1 MTSTKRIAVVGGGA
15 AGMLA
20 AGTALAMGAQVT
32 VFEHR
37 DRTLLKLGITG
48 KGRCNLTN
56 NAPVSE
62 LIAAVVHNPRFLYTA
77 FSAFSS
83 EDTMALFERLGVP
96 LKTERGR
103 RVFPISDKA
112 SDIVKALRQYAADA
126 EIRFEHVKGLR
137 FENGRVM
144 GVEARDFY
152 PADAVILATGGR
164 SYSATGSDGS
174 GFALARAAG
183 HAVTPLSPSLVPL
196 TSPSPLCAEMQGLS
210 LKNVGLR
217 ILRRD
222 GGKCLYEDF
231 GEMMFTHFG
240 LTGPMIL
247 SASAHLQGEDI
258 SRLDAV
264 IDLKP
269 ALDDATLDARLL
281 SDFAKNANR
290 NFENALGGLLPAKM
304 ILPMLSYVGIDKTKK
319 VHLITREERRALLR
333 ALKGFML
340 PLSGFRPIEEAIITS
355 GGVSVKEVSPKTMM
369 SKKCNGLFFA
379 GEMLDVDAYTGGYNL
394 QIAFSTGYLAGC
406 GAVDYINANSENEG
420 DSNVL

>member
-1 MTSTKRIAVVGGGA
+1 MSTTSTKRIAVVGGGA

-20 AGTALAMGAQVT
+20 AGTAVAMGASVT

-56 NAPVSE
+56 NAPVPE
-62 LIAAVVHNPRFLYTA
+62 LIANVVHNPRFLYTA
-77 FSAFSS
+77 FSAFSA

-103 RVFPISDKA
+103 RVFPVSDKA
-112 SDIVKALRQYAADA
+112 SDVVRALRSYASGA
-126 EIRFEHVKGLR
+126 EIRFEHVRGLR
-137 FENGRVM
+137 TENGRVT
-144 GVEARDFY
+144 GVVGNAEY
-152 PADAVILATGGR
+152 PFDAVILATGGR
-164 SYSATGSDGS
+164 SYPVTGSDGS

-183 HAVTPLSPSLVPL
+183 HTVTPLSPSLVPL
-196 TSPSPLCAEMQGLS
+196 TSPSPFCPEMQGLS

-217 ILRRD
+217 IERRE

-247 SASAHLQGEDI
+247 SASAHLQGETL
-258 SRLDAV
+258 SALDAV

-269 ALDDATLDARLL
+269 ALDEKTLDARLL
-281 SDFAKNANR
+281 SDFSKNANR

-304 ILPMLSYVGIDKTKK
+304 ISPMLKYVGIPRDKK
-319 VHLITREERRALLR
+319 VNLVTREERRALLA
-333 ALKGFML
+333 ALKRFVL
-340 PLSGFRPIEEAIITS
+340 PLSGFRPIEEAVVTS
-355 GGVSVKEVSPKTMM
+355 GGVSVKEVAPKTMM
-369 SKKCNGLFFA
+369 SKICGGLFLA

-394 QIAFSTGYLAGC
+394 QIAFSTGYLAAL
-406 GAVDYINANSENEG
+406 GAVDYINSCEG
-420 DSNVL
+420 EHDDL

>member
-1 MTSTKRIAVVGGGA
+1 MTSTKRIAIVGGGA

-20 AGTALAMGAQVT
+20 AGTALAMGADVT

-56 NAPVSE
+56 NAPVPE
-62 LIAAVVHNPRFLYTA
+62 LIANVVHNPRFLYTA
-77 FSAFSS
+77 FSAFSA

-103 RVFPISDKA
+103 RVFPVSDKA
-112 SDIVKALRQYAADA
+112 SDIVRALRRYAEGATL
-126 EIRFEHVKGLR
+126 RFEHVKGLAI
-137 FENGRVM
+137 ENGRVT
-144 GVEARDFY
+144 GVIGREHF

-164 SYSATGSDGS
+164 SYSPTGSDGS
-174 GFALARAAG
+174 GFLLARAAG
-183 HAVTPLSPSLVPL
+183 HTVTPLSPSLVPL
-196 TSPSPLCAEMQGLS
+196 TSSSPLCPEMQGLS

-217 ILRRD
+217 IVRRE

-247 SASAHLQGEDI
+247 SASAHLQGEAL
-258 SRLDAV
+258 SALDAV

-269 ALDDATLDARLL
+269 ALDEGTLDARLL
-281 SDFAKNANR
+281 SDFSKNANR
-290 NFENALGGLLPAKM
+290 NIENALGALLPAKM
-304 ILPMLSYVGIDKTKK
+304 ILPMLSYVGIEKEKK
-319 VHLITREERRALLR
+319 VHLITKEERRALLS
-333 ALKGFML
+333 ALKGFTV
-340 PLSGFRPIEEAIITS
+340 PLSGFRPIEEAIVTS
-355 GGVSVKEVSPKTMM
+355 GGVAVKEVSPKTMM
-369 SKKCNGLFFA
+369 SKICDGLFFA

-394 QIAFSTGYLAGC
+394 QIAFSTGYLAGM
-406 GAVDYINANSENEG
+406 GAFDYINKEG
-420 DSNVL
+420 EGHVL